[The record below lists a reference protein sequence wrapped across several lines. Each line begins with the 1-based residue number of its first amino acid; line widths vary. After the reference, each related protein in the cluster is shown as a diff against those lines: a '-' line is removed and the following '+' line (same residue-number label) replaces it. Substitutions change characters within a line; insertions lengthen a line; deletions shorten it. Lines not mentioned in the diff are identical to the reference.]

1 MVAAYDLFVKVFE
14 DGMLNDEFEGFKV
27 IRKVNTPHALKVFI
41 MCEADSYIISL
52 CLSTLLPG
60 K

>member
-27 IRKVNTPHALKVFI
+27 IRKVNTPHALKV
-41 MCEADSYIISL
+41 EL
-52 CLSTLLPG
+52 CVRLIVILYLYV
-60 K
+60 